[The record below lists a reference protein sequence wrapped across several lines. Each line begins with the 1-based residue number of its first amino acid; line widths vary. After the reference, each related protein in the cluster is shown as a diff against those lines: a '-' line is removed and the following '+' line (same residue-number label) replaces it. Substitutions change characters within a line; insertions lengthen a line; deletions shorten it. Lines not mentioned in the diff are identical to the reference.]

1 MMNKEQVI
9 EKIASSLSGSN
20 VEELSDQPDD
30 GVLVLRIETPFFNFQ
45 IEQQIALFAYFK
57 EEENLLQFSDRGL
70 YSYCVQDRDSLNIK
84 RHRNFIKAH
93 GYLMLG
99 SENEEGGFVVNSPTV
114 SLDSEDLDLSLL
126 LGHYIS
132 LLLYAGEV

>member
-1 MMNKEQVI
+1 MNKNQVI

-30 GVLVLRIETPFFNFQ
+30 GVVVLRIETPFFNFQ

-114 SLDSEDLDLSLL
+114 NLDSDELDLSLL

-132 LLLYAGEV
+132 LLLYSGEV